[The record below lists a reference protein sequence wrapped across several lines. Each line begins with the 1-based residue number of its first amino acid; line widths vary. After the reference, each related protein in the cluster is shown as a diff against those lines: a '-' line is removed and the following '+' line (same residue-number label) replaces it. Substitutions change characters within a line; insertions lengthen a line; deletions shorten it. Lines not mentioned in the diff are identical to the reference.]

1 MGAFRLRPYGR
12 WRDFLLVGYRG
23 SGASERDGP
32 CFVSTCYLWYNVV
45 YHPGGGCPDRFVRV
59 SGLHW
64 PCGCA
69 QRGDHWSFEL
79 TISTVSLFSQGISI
93 GCPCAPAYMDCMMSV
108 IVFVNRKSETY
119 VPLNTARNSSRNES
133 SSGSEQR
140 TKGPKYKSEKD
151 IRIFPSRS
159 YRVKNLVLIKFCK
172 IVKYKF
178 LLFLDLQKYNLYH
191 IMCPS
196 VSNL

>member
-79 TISTVSLFSQGISI
+79 TISTVSLFSLGISI
-93 GCPCAPAYMDCMMSV
+93 GCPCAPASMDCMMSV

-119 VPLNTARNSSRNES
+119 VPLNTARNSSRNGS

-140 TKGPKYKSEKD
+140 TKVQIEKD
-151 IRIFPSRS
+151 IRIFSSRS
-159 YRVKNLVLIKFCK
+159 YRVKNLVVIKFCK

-178 LLFLDLQKYNLYH
+178 
-191 IMCPS
+191 S
-196 VSNL
+196 VYSLISKNIFYII